1 MLLIFDEN
9 CRSKNY
15 RLRRSITLTGRLRTL
30 DSRHGTTGW
39 TGTKRS
45 CLVSTWN
52 HRGESVESIFLG
64 RTNRDAARCVLKG
77 PRWDTGLPGRGKSGF
92 LFAASMSGCYLSWIP
107 VGYGDTARTSRY
119 QAPPSR
125 SFLLVA
131 STRDME
137 FPPRRPDHRNSRCS
151 PSFLGVIF
159 NFLPDWFSPPNPPN
173 TSPRTWNR
181 APAAPPT
188 GLRVIKYR
196 MNALLR
202 GIAIFFPSQSSDHW
216 LRHVSLFRAFP
227 LVYRIDQR
235 VRLYVRVRRFAGE
248 TTYGKFRLICCR
260 ILQHLQEIDWYQRK
274 LHHRTW
280 CVSLVKLR
288 PLFEKRSVHCARL
301 RSIRVSVCVLRETPD
316 RINGHL
322 RSYSCIKK
330 LLDACVSRIVYGK
343 KTKLDWLR
351 EKQITRQLSSCHE
364 RTSLSRDVRDCLSLR
379 SLYSPAHNWFS

>member
-188 GLRVIKYR
+188 GPRVIKYR

-202 GIAIFFPSQSSDHW
+202 GIAIFFPANLLTIGYVTSPFSVLFLWSTGSIRESGCTFEYEGLLEKPRMVSFVLFAVGFCNICKKLIDISESCIIGRGAFPWLSSDHSS
-216 LRHVSLFRAFP
+216 RNV
-227 LVYRIDQR
+227 
-235 VRLYVRVRRFAGE
+235 LYIVLGYA
-248 TTYGKFRLICCR
+248 
-260 ILQHLQEIDWYQRK
+260 
-274 LHHRTW
+274 
-280 CVSLVKLR
+280 
-288 PLFEKRSVHCARL
+288 RSVFQYA
-301 RSIRVSVCVLRETPD
+301 SS
-316 RINGHL
+316 
-322 RSYSCIKK
+322 
-330 LLDACVSRIVYGK
+330 GK
-343 KTKLDWLR
+343 R
-351 EKQITRQLSSCHE
+351 
-364 RTSLSRDVRDCLSLR
+364 RTE
-379 SLYSPAHNWFS
+379 